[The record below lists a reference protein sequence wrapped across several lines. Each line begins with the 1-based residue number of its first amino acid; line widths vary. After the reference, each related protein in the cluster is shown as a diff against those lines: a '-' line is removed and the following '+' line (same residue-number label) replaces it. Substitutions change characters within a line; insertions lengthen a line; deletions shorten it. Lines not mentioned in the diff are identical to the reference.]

1 LFAQGAREIKTHPR
15 YTPKGASKLSW
26 RAPRISDMN
35 LKELSIRRIEPL
47 SIAIICLAA
56 LAAPSHAQDANK
68 IIDQYQ
74 KAAGGSKA
82 LSKILTLTI
91 EGTFTSADGAKS
103 GSYTFDIKSPNRYYS
118 ELNVESGVALDGAQP
133 KLEAHH
139 LIEAYN
145 GKSAWHQ
152 DASGGVSSLLGQ
164 DSLQMEDAA
173 LYYNL
178 HFNNL
183 KKNKIGFALIGHAQ
197 VQGRDTL
204 QIELTSPAGMKREI
218 FFDAQTHLIAK
229 ESAVIAGI
237 NQEMIYGDYRAVD
250 DVKVPFKIELHRGND
265 VFQITVTRA
274 VLNPVV
280 SERVFDFPRKSQV
293 QLPDL
298 KALFKQIDDNQ
309 KAIDK
314 ILENYAGT
322 RNEEETEYDNAGQVK
337 KKEVKEYSFF
347 YMYGDEIST
356 LVKKDGKPLSD
367 DEQKKENEKAQK
379 EIVEV
384 QKNHDK
390 KDAKEAKAEEQGK
403 KNDDDPD
410 IETFLRACQFVNPR
424 RERFRGQDVLVFD
437 FEPNP
442 EFKPHKM
449 GEDIVH
455 KLAGVIWIDE
465 KALDVVRLEAYFVG
479 DFKIAGGV
487 LANLQKGTSFIF
499 EQAFTNNEVWLPTY
513 LEAHVGV
520 RLLLVKGLKVNMV
533 TRYSDYKKFNVETL
547 HTVGPPKQD

>member
-1 LFAQGAREIKTHPR
+1 
-15 YTPKGASKLSW
+15 
-26 RAPRISDMN
+26 MN
-35 LKELSIRRIEPL
+35 LKEISIRRTAPL
-47 SIAIICLAA
+47 SIAIIFLLA

-68 IIDQYQ
+68 IVDQYQ
-74 KAAGGSKA
+74 KAAGGAKA
-82 LSKILTLTI
+82 LAKINTLTI
-91 EGTFTSADGAKS
+91 EGAFTSADGAKS

-118 ELNVESGVALDGAQP
+118 ELNVESGVSVDAAQP

-145 GKSAWHQ
+145 GKSAWHE
-152 DASGGVSSLLGQ
+152 DASGAVSSLLGPEA
-164 DSLQMEDAA
+164 LQMEDAA

-197 VQGRDTL
+197 VQGRDTF
-204 QIELTSPAGMKREI
+204 QIELTSPAGLKREI

-237 NQEMIYGDYRAVD
+237 NQEMIYDDYRSVD
-250 DVKVPFKIELHRGND
+250 GVKVPYKIELHRGSD
-265 VFQITVTRA
+265 LFQIAVSRA

-280 SERVFDFPRKSQV
+280 GERVFDFPRKSQV

-337 KKEVKEYSFF
+337 KKEVKEYTFF

-356 LVKKDGKPLSD
+356 LVKKDGKPLSE
-367 DEQKKENEKAQK
+367 DEQKKENEKTQK
-379 EIVEV
+379 EIADV
-384 QKNHDK
+384 QKAHEK

-410 IETFLRACQFVNPR
+410 IETFLRAAQFTNPR

-449 GEDIVH
+449 AEEVVH
-455 KLAGVIWIDE
+455 KLAGVVWIDE

-479 DFKIAGGV
+479 DFKIGGGV

-499 EQAFTNNEVWLPTY
+499 EQAFMNNEVWLPTY
-513 LEAHVGV
+513 AEVHVGA
-520 RLLLVKGLKVNMV
+520 RILLVKGLNVNV
-533 TRYSDYKKFNVETL
+533 VIRYSDYKKFNVDTL
-547 HTVGPPKQD
+547 HTVAPPKQEQR

>member
-1 LFAQGAREIKTHPR
+1 
-15 YTPKGASKLSW
+15 
-26 RAPRISDMN
+26 MN
-35 LKELSIRRIEPL
+35 LRNMKTSRLIS
-47 SIAIICLAA
+47 SAILVIFLLAI
-56 LAAPSHAQDANK
+56 AAPSQAQDANK

-82 LSKILTLTI
+82 LSKILSLTI

-118 ELNVESGVALDGAQP
+118 ELNVESGVSVDAAQA

-145 GKSAWHQ
+145 GKSAWHE
-152 DASGGVSSLLGQ
+152 DANGAVSSLLGPEA
-164 DSLQMEDAA
+164 LQMEDAA

-197 VQGRDTL
+197 VHGRDTF
-204 QIELTSPAGMKREI
+204 QIELTSPSGLKREI

-229 ESAVIAGI
+229 ESAMIAGI
-237 NQEMIYGDYRAVD
+237 NQEMLYEDYRTVD
-250 DVKVPFKIELHRGND
+250 GIKVPFKIELHRASD
-265 VFQITVTRA
+265 MFQITVSRA
-274 VLNPVV
+274 VVNPVV
-280 SERVFDFPRKSQV
+280 GERVFDFPRKSQV

-322 RNEEETEYDNAGQVK
+322 RNEEETEYENSGQVK
-337 KKEVKEYSFF
+337 KKEAKEYTFF

-379 EIVEV
+379 EIEEV
-384 QKNHDK
+384 QKRHDK

-403 KNDDDPD
+403 KNEDDPD
-410 IETFLRACQFVNPR
+410 IETFL
-424 RERFRGQDVLVFD
+424 LVFD

-449 GEDIVH
+449 NEEIVH

-465 KALDVVRLEAYFVG
+465 KALDVVRLEAYFVS
-479 DFKIAGGV
+479 DYKVLGG
-487 LANLQKGTSFIF
+487 LAANLQKGTSFIF

-513 LEAHVGV
+513 MEAHVGV
-520 RLLLVKGLKVNMV
+520 RLLLVKGLKVNEV
-533 TRYSDYKKFNVETL
+533 VHYSDYKKFNVETL
-547 HTVGPPKQD
+547 HTVGSPKQ

>member
-1 LFAQGAREIKTHPR
+1 MSQRDSLPKIHFQKTSHFLATITGIIVFLFVCATSSR
-15 YTPKGASKLSW
+15 
-26 RAPRISDMN
+26 
-35 LKELSIRRIEPL
+35 
-47 SIAIICLAA
+47 
-56 LAAPSHAQDANK
+56 AQDANK

-91 EGTFTSADGAKS
+91 DGTFTSADGAKS
-103 GSYTFDIKSPNRYYS
+103 GSYSFEIKSPNRYYS
-118 ELNVESGVALDGAQP
+118 ELNVESGVSVDAAQP
-133 KLEAHH
+133 KLEARH

-145 GKSAWHQ
+145 GKSAWHE
-152 DASGGVSSLLGQ
+152 DAGGNVSSLLGAEA
-164 DSLQMEDAA
+164 LQMEDAA

-178 HFNNL
+178 HFNSL

-197 VQGRDTL
+197 VRGRDTF
-204 QIELTSPAGMKREI
+204 QIELTSPAGLKREI
-218 FFDAQTHLIAK
+218 FFDAQSHLIAK
-229 ESAVIAGI
+229 ESATIAGMS
-237 NQEMIYGDYRAVD
+237 QEMLYDDYRTVD
-250 DVKVPFKIELHRGND
+250 GVKVPFKIELHRGSD
-265 VFQITVTRA
+265 VFQVSVARA

-280 SERVFDFPRKSQV
+280 GERVFDFPRKSQV

-298 KALFKQIDDNQ
+298 KTLFKQIDDNQ
-309 KAIDK
+309 KAVDK

-322 RNEEETEYDNAGQVK
+322 RNEEETEYDNSGKVK
-337 KKEVKEYSFF
+337 KTEVKEYTFF

-367 DEQKKENEKAQK
+367 DEQKKENERAQK
-379 EIVEV
+379 EIEET
-384 QKNHDK
+384 QKRHDK

-403 KNDDDPD
+403 KNDDDPG
-410 IETFLRACQFVNPR
+410 IETFLRACQFTNPR

-449 GEDIVH
+449 AEEIAH
-455 KLAGVIWIDE
+455 KLAGVIWVDE
-465 KALDVVRLEAYFVG
+465 KALDVVRLEAYFVS

-499 EQAFTNNEVWLPTY
+499 EQAFINNEVWLPTY
-513 LEAHVGV
+513 GEAHIGA
-520 RLLLVKGLKVNMV
+520 RFLLVKGLKVNV
-533 TRYSDYKKFNVETL
+533 VVRYSDYKKFNIDTL
-547 HTVGPPKQD
+547 HTVGPPKQEEK

>member
-1 LFAQGAREIKTHPR
+1 MNFHMIKPPYSAAIALFVA
-15 YTPKGASKLSW
+15 
-26 RAPRISDMN
+26 
-35 LKELSIRRIEPL
+35 
-47 SIAIICLAA
+47 CLLIVAT
-56 LAAPSHAQDANK
+56 PSHAQDANK
-68 IIDQYQ
+68 IIEQYQ
-74 KAAGGSKA
+74 KAAGGAKA

-118 ELNVESGVALDGAQP
+118 ELNVESGVAVDAAQP

-145 GKSAWHQ
+145 GKSAWHE
-152 DASGGVSSLLGQ
+152 DANGAVSSLLGPEA
-164 DSLQMEDAA
+164 LQMEDAA

-183 KKNKIGFALIGHAQ
+183 KKSKIGFALIGHAQ
-197 VQGRDTL
+197 VQGRDTF
-204 QIELTSPAGMKREI
+204 QIELTSPAGLKREI
-218 FFDAQTHLIAK
+218 FFDAQSHLIAK

-237 NQEMIYGDYRAVD
+237 NQEMTYDDYRAVD
-250 DVKVPFKIELHRGND
+250 GVKLPFKIELHRGSD
-265 VFQITVTRA
+265 VFHVTVTRA

-280 SERVFDFPRKSQV
+280 GERVFDFPRKSQV

-309 KAIDK
+309 KAVDK
-314 ILENYAGT
+314 LLENYAGT

-337 KKEVKEYSFF
+337 KKEAKEYTFF

-356 LVKKDGKPLSD
+356 LVKKDGKALSD

-379 EIVEV
+379 EIADV
-384 QKNHDK
+384 QKARDK

-410 IETFLRACQFVNPR
+410 IETFLRAAQFTNPR

-449 GEDIVH
+449 GEEIVH

-479 DFKIAGGV
+479 DFKIGGGI

-499 EQAFTNNEVWLPTY
+499 EQAFMNNEVWLPTY
-513 LEAHVGV
+513 MEAHVGARV
-520 RLLLVKGLKVNMV
+520 LLVKGLKVNEV
-533 TRYSDYKKFNVETL
+533 IRYSDYKKFNVDTI
-547 HTVGPPKQD
+547 HTVAPPKQQEK

>member
-1 LFAQGAREIKTHPR
+1 MNFHGIKPRFFAAIALFAVC
-15 YTPKGASKLSW
+15 
-26 RAPRISDMN
+26 
-35 LKELSIRRIEPL
+35 PL
-47 SIAIICLAA
+47 AI
-56 LAAPSHAQDANK
+56 AAPSHAQDANK

-74 KAAGGSKA
+74 KAAGGSKV

-91 EGTFTSADGAKS
+91 EGTFTSTDGAKS

-118 ELNVESGVALDGAQP
+118 ELNAESGVTVDAAQP

-152 DASGGVSSLLGQ
+152 DASGAVSSLLGPEA
-164 DSLQMEDAA
+164 LQMEDAA

-204 QIELTSPAGMKREI
+204 QVELTSPAGLKREI

-229 ESAVIAGI
+229 ESAVIAGS
-237 NQEMIYGDYRAVD
+237 NQEMIYADYRTVD
-250 DVKVPFKIELHRGND
+250 GVKVPFEIELHRGSD

-280 SERVFDFPRKSQV
+280 GERVFDFPRKSQV

-309 KAIDK
+309 KAVDK

-322 RNEEETEYDNAGQVK
+322 RNEEETEYDNSGKVK
-337 KKEVKEYSFF
+337 KTEEKEYTFF

-367 DEQKKENEKAQK
+367 DEQKKENDKAQK
-379 EIVEV
+379 EIADV
-384 QKNHDK
+384 QKAHDK
-390 KDAKEAKAEEQGK
+390 KDAKAAKAEEQGK

-410 IETFLRACQFVNPR
+410 IETFLRAAQFTNPR

-449 GEDIVH
+449 DEELVH
-455 KLAGVIWIDE
+455 KLAGVVWVDE
-465 KALDVVRLEAYFVG
+465 KALEVVRLEAYFVG
-479 DFKIAGGV
+479 DFKVAGGV

-499 EQAFTNNEVWLPTY
+499 EQTFTNNEVWLPTY
-513 LEAHVGV
+513 AEVHLGV
-520 RLLLVKGLKVNMV
+520 RVLLVKGLKVNV
-533 TRYSDYKKFNVETL
+533 VVRYSDYKKFNVDTL
-547 HTVGPPKQD
+547 HTVAPPKQ